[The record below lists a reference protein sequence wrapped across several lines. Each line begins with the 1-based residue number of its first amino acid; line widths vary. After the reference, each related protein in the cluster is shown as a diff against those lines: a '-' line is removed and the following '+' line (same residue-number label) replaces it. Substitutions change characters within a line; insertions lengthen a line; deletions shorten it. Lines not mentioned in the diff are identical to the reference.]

1 MAWPSHR
8 QSAMKQSTFAFV
20 FALTIAAGA
29 AAEAATIHVPADAPT
44 IQQAIYAAAPG
55 DTVLVAPD
63 TYFENLNFVG
73 KAITVVSEGGPAV
86 TVIDGNWAGSVV
98 AFTNGEPRGAV
109 LRGFTIQHGAN
120 SSTAGGVFIKN
131 SSPTIADNW
140 IVDNGGCSGAGVHS
154 DFGSPLIQGN
164 RIARNFLYGCTG
176 GFGLGVYIGGDSAA
190 ELIGNS
196 ITDNNGPAHGGGVTL
211 FAAGRAVLRAN
222 IIARNVTWGF
232 SPCTQGGGIWMVNFS
247 QATIVNNL
255 VVGNVAGCGGGI
267 YWSGSTGVT
276 TFVNNTFADNDAPQ
290 GSAIAFSGADTR
302 HQIFNN
308 ILIGKPGQPAV
319 HCSNSTSTPSPV
331 IKTSDVLSPQS
342 LPFGGTCADQTGVN
356 GNISADPVFFRQSQ
370 GDVLGDYHLQQTS
383 PAIDAG
389 DNAAP
394 QIPTLDLDGAARI
407 VDGNFDAN
415 ARVDLGA
422 YEYFNAPPKAAAGP
436 DRTVVAGAGCAAVVA
451 LDATGSSDPDGDP
464 LTYSWTGPFGT
475 VSGATASVSL
485 KAGTHVVTLTVRD
498 GRGASAT
505 DTLVVAVLDTTPPVI
520 QSATPSR
527 SVLSPANK
535 QLVPVTIAL
544 SATDA
549 CGSSVHCRIV
559 SVTSNEAIDV
569 TDWKITGDLTLNL
582 RADRSKK
589 GTGRIYTIRIECVD
603 ASGNVSTK
611 TAAVTVPR

>member
-1 MAWPSHR
+1 
-8 QSAMKQSTFAFV
+8 MKTSTFAFV

-29 AAEAATIHVPADAPT
+29 AAEGATIRVPSDAAT

-55 DTVLVAPD
+55 DTVLVAPG
-63 TYFENLNFVG
+63 TYFENLNFLG

-98 AFTNGEPRGAV
+98 AFVNGESRGAV

-140 IVDNGGCSGAGVHS
+140 IVDNGGCSGAGVRS

-164 RIARNFLYGCTG
+164 RIARNFVYGCTG

-190 ELIGNS
+190 ELIGNT

-211 FAAGRAVLRAN
+211 FAAGRAVLRSN
-222 IIARNVTWGF
+222 VIARNVTSGF

-290 GSAIAFSGADTR
+290 GSAIEFSGADTR
-302 HQIFNN
+302 HLIFNN

-319 HCSNSTSTPSPV
+319 HCSNSSSTPSPV
-331 IKTSDVLSPQS
+331 INTSDVFSPQS
-342 LPFGGTCADQTGVN
+342 LPFSGTCADQTGVN
-356 GNISADPVFFRQSQ
+356 GNISADPVFFRAPR
-370 GDVLGDYHLQQTS
+370 GDVPGDYHLQQSS
-383 PAIDAG
+383 PAVDAG

-394 QIPTLDLDGAARI
+394 QIPKLDLDGAVRI
-407 VDGNFDAN
+407 FDGDFDGN

-422 YEYFNAPPKAAAGP
+422 YEYFNAPPAAAAGP
-436 DRTVVAGAGCAAVVA
+436 DQTVVADAGCAALVA
-451 LDATGSSDPDGDP
+451 LDGTGSSDPDGDP
-464 LTYSWTGPFGT
+464 LTYSWTGSFGT

-485 KAGTHVVTLTVRD
+485 PAGTEVVTLTVRD
-498 GRGASAT
+498 GRGAWAT
-505 DTLVVAVLDTTPPVI
+505 DTLVVTVLDKTPPVI
-520 QSATPSR
+520 QSAAASP

-535 QLVPVTIAL
+535 QLVPVTIAV

-549 CGSSVHCRIV
+549 CGGSVRCRIV
-559 SVTSNEAIDV
+559 SVTSNEAIDA
-569 TDWKITGDLTLNL
+569 TDWRITGDLTVNL

-589 GTGRIYTIRIECVD
+589 GTGRTYTITIECVD

-611 TAAVTVPR
+611 TVMVTVPR